1 MVKNFLFL
9 YFIAQVVMPVLAS
22 KVVSLLSQAPLPVLS
37 YFVLDNI
44 AFVGSVLLSNRCT
57 PLNKVCW

>member
-22 KVVSLLSQAPLPVLS
+22 KVVSLLSLAPLPVLS
-37 YFVLDNI
+37 YLVHDI
-44 AFVGSVLLSNRCT
+44 TAFVGSVLLSIR
-57 PLNKVCW
+57 